1 MRVFFLFILL
11 ITVTF
16 TTLRAQASL
25 PAPLSHVLIVGND
38 QTDKDIIER
47 ELLVLP
53 GEILTDSLLHESKN
67 RLENLL
73 LFNRVEMFALDNG
86 DSVSLLISVTE
97 RLFLFPYPVFQV
109 DDRDWNKLTYGLG
122 LAFDNFRGRN
132 EKLYFSAVFGH
143 RPGYM
148 LSYYNP
154 WIGRDWHLT
163 GGFFIQKYIVTNR
176 ILPIDERHLYLAL
189 TIGKY
194 WTHNWSTRFILSYDD
209 IQLKGRDAANLVQY
223 PLQQTNTGL
232 SFISIYDS
240 RDLHAYPS
248 RGLYTQ
254 ILFRKQGLNARI
266 LDYSKLLLDVRAY
279 LPLGKW
285 IAASRFFTEQSYGNL
300 PVYDR
305 TYLGFEERI
314 RGHFSEIREGNH
326 TMIYGL
332 GLRIPVFPVHYYNTF
347 SSLLP
352 TGGRN
357 LKFGM
362 NVGLFAESGIIWNT
376 KKEFKS
382 NRFISGFGFGL
393 HFLLPYI
400 EVLRADMAFNE
411 KLKHEFIVE
420 IEMPF

>member
-1 MRVFFLFILL
+1 MRIFIFFILL
-11 ITVTF
+11 SILSF
-16 TTLRAQASL
+16 HPLQAQASL
-25 PAPLSHVLIVGND
+25 PAPLSHILIVGND

-47 ELLVLP
+47 ELLVQP
-53 GEILTDSLLHESKN
+53 GDLLTDSLLHKSKN

-97 RLFLFPYPVFQV
+97 RLFFFPYPVFQV

-154 WIGRDWHLT
+154 WIGRKWHLT

-176 ILPIDERHLYLAL
+176 TLPVDETHLYFAL
-189 TIGKY
+189 TMGKY
-194 WTHNWSTRFILSYDD
+194 WTRNWSTRFILSHDD
-209 IQLKGRDAANLVQY
+209 IHLKGANALTLVQA
-223 PLQQTNTGL
+223 PLRQTNTGL
-232 SFISIYDS
+232 SAISTYDS
-240 RDLHAYPS
+240 RDLHAYPG
-248 RGLYTQ
+248 RGLYAK
-254 ILFRKQGLNARI
+254 ISFRKQGLNSDI
-266 LDYSKLLLDVRAY
+266 LDYSKLLLDLRAY
-279 LPLGKW
+279 IPLGKW
-285 IAASRFFTEQSYGNL
+285 IAASRFFTEQSYGKL
-300 PVYDR
+300 PVFDR

-326 TMIYGL
+326 TLIGGL
-332 GLRIPVFPVHYYNTF
+332 GLRIPLLPIHYYNTF
-347 SSLLP
+347 GSLLASG
-352 TGGRN
+352 TRN
-357 LKFGM
+357 LKFGINM
-362 NVGLFAESGIIWNT
+362 GLFAESGIIWNA
-376 KKEFKS
+376 KKEFKQD
-382 NRFISGFGFGL
+382 RFISGFGFGL

-400 EVLRADMAFNE
+400 EVLRVDMAFDE